1 MTTSQVDPKKLKSLL
16 NKSQTELDEPE
27 EEGQEDDGSDGADG
41 ADEADDAD
49 EGDEKE
55 EHTVE
60 SMTDAL
66 KPAVDTLNEIVDE
79 FRTGTDAQPKA
90 GVEALEEAIDAETA
104 HEMCEWATEAGK
116 KDFRMLGEALDLED
130 VDGFVGWMRAVRK
143 MEDEG
148 EGEGK
153 GDEEE
158 SEEETEGEEDSEGG
172 GGEEKTEESEAE

>member
-27 EEGQEDDGSDGADG
+27 EEGQEDAGSDGADG
-41 ADEADDAD
+41 ADEADEGD
-49 EGDEKE
+49 EDEKE

-116 KDFRMLGEALDLED
+116 KDFRKLGEALDLED

-158 SEEETEGEEDSEGG
+158 EETEEEPGEEAS
-172 GGEEKTEESEAE
+172 GGEEETEESEAE

>member
-27 EEGQEDDGSDGADG
+27 EEGQEDAGSDGADG
-41 ADEADDAD
+41 ADEADEGD
-49 EGDEKE
+49 EDEKE

-104 HEMCEWATEAGK
+104 HEMCAWATEAGK

-148 EGEGK
+148 EGEGQ

-158 SEEETEGEEDSEGG
+158 EETEEEPGEEAG
-172 GGEEKTEESEAE
+172 GGEEETEESEAE